1 MYAQNEQIPYD
12 RRLSTIEVAVHALQQ
27 QQSGASVK
35 DERIDQRI
43 TSALDNLCLQDR
55 DINQV
60 CTMYRGRAKILREG
74 LVGCFDR
81 GSIQSHLNILAS
93 TISDRLV
100 HVC

>member
-43 TSALDNLCLQDR
+43 KSALDNLCLRDR
-55 DINQV
+55 DINPV
-60 CTMYRGRAKILREG
+60 STMY
-74 LVGCFDR
+74 
-81 GSIQSHLNILAS
+81 
-93 TISDRLV
+93 
-100 HVC
+100 

>member
-1 MYAQNEQIPYD
+1 M
-12 RRLSTIEVAVHALQQ
+12 
-27 QQSGASVK
+27 K

-43 TSALDNLCLQDR
+43 TSASDNLCLQDG

-60 CTMYRGRAKILREG
+60 HMMYRGRAKILREE

-81 GSIQSHLNILAS
+81 GSIQCHLNILAI

-100 HVC
+100 QVC